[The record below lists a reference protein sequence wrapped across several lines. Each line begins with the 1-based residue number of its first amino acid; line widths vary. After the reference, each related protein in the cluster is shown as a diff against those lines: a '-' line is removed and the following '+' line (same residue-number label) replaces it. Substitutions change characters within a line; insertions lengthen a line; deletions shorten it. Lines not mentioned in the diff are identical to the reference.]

1 MSTKPARCAIWG
13 RVSTEDQHTENQLT
27 MLREW
32 ADALGMEIAVEY
44 VTEDSAWADRSNGTG
59 TKGAEFEAQRS
70 AMLAGVRRGTFTV
83 ILVRAIDRLSRRGT
97 EDMMRYLRLLAEN
110 GADVRSDQE
119 SWLNTADPFARE
131 ILIGVFATLA
141 KYQSEQ
147 RSRNIKAGLARKKA
161 AGEKVGGRKPG
172 AKDKRPRKRR
182 GSPVREAS

>member
-1 MSTKPARCAIWG
+1 MSNQPVRCAIWA
-13 RVSTEDQHTENQLT
+13 RVSTDDQHTENQLT
-27 MLREW
+27 MLRAW
-32 ADALGMEIAVEY
+32 ASTLGMEIAAEY
-44 VTEDSAWADRSNGTG
+44 VTEDSAWADRSNGNG

-83 ILVRAIDRLSRRGT
+83 VLVRAIDRLSRRGS
-97 EDMMRYLRLLAEN
+97 EDMMRYLRLLADN

-147 RSRNIKAGLARKKA
+147 RSRNISAGLARKKA
-161 AGEKVGGRKPG
+161 AGEKVGGRAPG
-172 AKDKRPRKRR
+172 AKDRRPRKRR
-182 GSPVREAS
+182 GSPEKQA